1 MSTNTGRF
9 NRVTR
14 LGSSLTNESGATTLE
29 FTFFITSFLIILF
42 FFIELCRVIF
52 ISAAL
57 DLAVAQS
64 GRAASFD
71 SNAAV
76 NYTAVFKK
84 SLAENSRLWP
94 FLGNDDDIE
103 IKPIKYCVDVQQL
116 IDDTCSSTQSPSG
129 SVLAIYSIQYAYSP
143 VLAKLLLMSNFN
155 NSMLKREVIYVQQ
168 YELVQ

>member
-1 MSTNTGRF
+1 MSMNTGRF
-9 NRVTR
+9 NQLTK
-14 LGSSLTNESGATTLE
+14 LGSCLTKESGATTIE

-52 ISAAL
+52 ISSAL

-76 NYTAVFKK
+76 NYATVFKK
-84 SLAENSRLWP
+84 SLAENSKLWP
-94 FLGNDDDIE
+94 FLGNDNDIE
-103 IKPIKYCVDVQQL
+103 IKPIKYCLDVQQL
-116 IDDTCSSTQSPSG
+116 IDNTCSSTQSPSG
-129 SVLAIYSIQYAYSP
+129 SALAIYSIRYAYSP

-155 NSMLKREVIYVQQ
+155 NSMLNREVIYVQQ
-168 YELVQ
+168 YELVP